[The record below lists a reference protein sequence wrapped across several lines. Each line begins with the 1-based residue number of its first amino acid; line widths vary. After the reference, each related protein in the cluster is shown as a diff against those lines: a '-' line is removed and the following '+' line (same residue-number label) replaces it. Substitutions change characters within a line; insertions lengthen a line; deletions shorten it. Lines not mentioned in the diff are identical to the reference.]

1 MVDAVGSLIQ
11 TEPNLAIGTPRR
23 LPKASSLKGRVVVLD
38 VAFAGAQSGGFEKVT
53 LPFIRGL
60 GERLRAWV
68 DHHDH
73 DAHARF
79 KDDPRFV
86 LSTKAQHGACPE
98 MIDEALVD
106 RVGPIDTICHHNDF
120 DGLASAA
127 KWMRGGV
134 EPYPGCD
141 ADARCID
148 TRLGEPSQRATVI
161 DRALR
166 ARPRDLTLYEFV
178 VRAMAKGLEDPMLW
192 EQIVAAAKEMVPI
205 ENETKRVA
213 ERYAHLGGRV
223 VGIDVTGHSASIDK
237 TLLLLLGQ
245 ERDTVSLVVDRDT
258 VSVAARF
265 DSGLNFLQLFA
276 VSGGMPTRIS
286 LPKSRLPGILQA
298 LGCPASSLVLLRPE

>member
-1 MVDAVGSLIQ
+1 VGNPNPN
-11 TEPNLAIGTPRR
+11 EPSLAIGTPRR
-23 LPKASSLKGRVVVLD
+23 LPKASSLNGRVVVLD

-60 GERLRAWV
+60 GDRLRAWV
-68 DHHDH
+68 DQHV
-73 DAHARF
+73 RF
-79 KDDPRFV
+79 KDDPRF
-86 LSTKAQHGACPE
+86 LLRTKAEHGACPE
-98 MIDEALVD
+98 LIDEALVE

-141 ADARCID
+141 DDARAID
-148 TRLGEPSQRATVI
+148 TRLGIPSERASTI

-166 ARPRDLTLYEFV
+166 ARPRDQALYEFI
-178 VRAMAKGLEDPMLW
+178 VRAMAQGLNNGVLW
-192 EQIVAAAKEMVPI
+192 QQIEAAAREMVPI

-213 ERYAHLGGRV
+213 ERYTHLGAAV
-223 VGIDVTGHSASIDK
+223 VGIDVTGHDAAIDK

-245 ERDTVSLVVDRDT
+245 ERNTVSLVVDRDT

-265 DSGLNFLQLFA
+265 DSGLNFLRLFN

-286 LPKSRLPGILQA
+286 LPKSRLPGILEA
-298 LGCPASSLVLLRPE
+298 LGCPAAAASLLRQV

>member
-1 MVDAVGSLIQ
+1 VGTITP
-11 TEPNLAIGTPRR
+11 TEPFLAIGTPRR

-73 DAHARF
+73 EEHARF
-79 KDDPRFV
+79 ANDSRFV
-86 LSTKAQHGACPE
+86 LRTKAQHGACPE
-98 MIDEALVD
+98 LINQELVE

-127 KWMRGGV
+127 KWMRGGT
-134 EPYPGCD
+134 EPYLGCD
-141 ADARCID
+141 DDARAID
-148 TRLGEPSQRATVI
+148 TRLGVPSPRATTI

-166 ARPRDLTLYEFV
+166 AHPRDQALYEFV
-178 VRAMAKGLEDPMLW
+178 VRALARGLSDPMLW
-192 EQIVAAAKEMVPI
+192 EQIEDAAKEMGPI
-205 ENETKRVA
+205 EDETKRIA
-213 ERYAHLGGRV
+213 ERYTHLGGKV
-223 VGIDVTGHSASIDK
+223 VGIDVTGHGNAIDK

-245 ERDTVSLVVDRDT
+245 ERDTVSLVIDRDT

-265 DSGLNFLQLFA
+265 DSGLNFLQLFD

-286 LPKSRLPGILQA
+286 LPKSRLPGILAA
-298 LGCPASSLVLLRPE
+298 LGCPTSAVGLLRPE

>member
-1 MVDAVGSLIQ
+1 MGTINI
-11 TEPNLAIGTPRR
+11 TEPSLAIGTPRR
-23 LPKASSLKGRVVVLD
+23 LPKPSSLNGRVVVLD

-60 GERLRAWV
+60 GDRLRAWV

-73 DAHARF
+73 DEHHRYA
-79 KDDPRFV
+79 KDDRFV
-86 LSTKAQHGACPE
+86 LCTKAEHGACPE
-98 MIDEALVD
+98 IIDEALVE

-141 ADARCID
+141 DDARAID
-148 TRLGEPSQRATVI
+148 TRLGVPSERATVI

-166 ARPRDLTLYEFV
+166 ARPRDHALYEFI
-178 VRAMAKGLEDPMLW
+178 VRALSKGLSEKALW
-192 EQIVAAAKEMVPI
+192 EQIVTASKEMEPI

-213 ERYAHLGGRV
+213 ARYTHLGGRV
-223 VGIDVTGHSASIDK
+223 VGIDVTGHGASIDK

-245 ERDTVSLVVDRDT
+245 ERNDISLVVDRDT

-265 DSGLNFLQLFA
+265 DSGLNFLQLFD

-286 LPKSRLPGILQA
+286 LPKSRLPGILEA
-298 LGCPASSLVLLRPE
+298 LGCPSSAAGLMQPE

>member
-1 MVDAVGSLIQ
+1 VGISIANG
-11 TEPNLAIGTPRR
+11 PSLAIGTPRR
-23 LPKASSLKGRVVVLD
+23 LPKASSLQGRVVVLD

-60 GERLRAWV
+60 GDRLRGWV

-73 DAHARF
+73 DEHHRF

-86 LSTKAQHGACPE
+86 LCTKAEHGACPE
-98 MIDEALVD
+98 MIDEPLVE
-106 RVGPIDTICHHNDF
+106 RIGPVDTICHHNDF

-127 KWMRGGV
+127 KWMRQGV

-141 ADARCID
+141 ADARAID
-148 TRLGEPSQRATVI
+148 TRLGVPSPRAVTI

-166 ARPRDLTLYEFV
+166 ARPRDHALYEFI
-178 VRAMAKGLEDPMLW
+178 VRAMARGLEDAGLW
-192 EQIVAAAKEMVPI
+192 HPIEEAAKEMQPI

-213 ERYAHLGGRV
+213 EHYTQLGGRV
-223 VGIDVTGHSASIDK
+223 VGIDVTGHGAAIDK

-245 ERDTVSLVVDRDT
+245 ERNTISLVIDRDT

-265 DSGLNFLQLFA
+265 DSGLNFLQMFD

-286 LPKSRLPGILQA
+286 LPKSRLSSILLA
-298 LGCPASSLVLLRPE
+298 LGCPSDAASLMHPV